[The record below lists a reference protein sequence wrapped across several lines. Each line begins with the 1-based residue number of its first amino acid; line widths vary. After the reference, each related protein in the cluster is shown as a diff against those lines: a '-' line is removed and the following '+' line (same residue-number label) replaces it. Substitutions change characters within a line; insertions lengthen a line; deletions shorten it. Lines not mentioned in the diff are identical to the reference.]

1 MVINTCQ
8 DCHLES
14 DERSRVGDGWDDK
27 RFIWV
32 KWQFTVFT
40 VISTLLTPRTSTK
53 LVQSCESAL
62 LPDLEFHQSL
72 HISPDKWKFYYIF
85 DLHWLTLNYTITIE
99 QCSTFI
105 DLTSQ
110 FLRWV
115 LCYSVLPITGG
126 WRWLVHRH
134 PPRPIVIYS
143 WSWSLVR
150 ILPIHLIALYVL
162 TSTVEMLRENAKLVN

>member
-1 MVINTCQ
+1 M
-8 DCHLES
+8 
-14 DERSRVGDGWDDK
+14 RG
-27 RFIWV
+27 
-32 KWQFTVFT
+32 
-40 VISTLLTPRTSTK
+40 
-53 LVQSCESAL
+53 A
-62 LPDLEFHQSL
+62 DLEMAGMINALSGLNDSL
-72 HISPDKWKFYYIF
+72 QFLLSSQPSCLHGPQQNWFSLASQLCYRTWSFTNLYTAVQINSIIF

-110 FLRWV
+110 FLRRV

-126 WRWLVHRH
+126 WRWLVYRH

-143 WSWSLVR
+143 WRWSLVR
-150 ILPIHLIALYVL
+150 ILPIHLIALYVC